1 LTPMYLEQT
10 ESWTDITLLQ
20 ELQQGNESAFTNLY
34 HQHSKTL
41 YRKILRMVN
50 DEETAKELLQD
61 LFMKL
66 WENRA
71 KVDVSKSFRS
81 YLYTIAVNL
90 VYDYFRKATKQ
101 KELETYLLA
110 MAVDYFT
117 DSEEENISAENI
129 KLINEVID
137 QLSPQRKKIFMLC
150 KIDGKS
156 YEEVS
161 KELNISKSTIHDHMV
176 KANRVIRD
184 HLKHNPESAI
194 YLMIVSVFAI

>member
-1 LTPMYLEQT
+1 MYLEQT
-10 ESWTDITLLQ
+10 ESWTDIKLLQ

-137 QLSPQRKKIFMLC
+137 QLPPQRKKIFMRC

-184 HLKHNPESAI
+184 HLRHNPENAI

>member
-1 LTPMYLEQT
+1 MYREQS
-10 ESWTDITLLQ
+10 ESWTDITLLH
-20 ELQQGNESAFTNLY
+20 ELQQGNECAFTDLY

-41 YRKILRMVN
+41 YRKILRMIN
-50 DEETAKELLQD
+50 DEEIAKELLQD

-71 KVDVSKSFRS
+71 KVDTSKSFRS

-101 KELETYLLA
+101 KELEAYLLE
-110 MAVDYFT
+110 MAIDNYSDTEDVI
-117 DSEEENISAENI
+117 EAKENIQMI
-129 KLINEVID
+129 DDVINN
-137 QLSPQRKKIFMLC
+137 LPPQRKKIFMLC

-176 KANRVIRD
+176 KANHVIKDYLRT
-184 HLKHNPESAI
+184 NPHIAI
-194 YLMIVSVFAI
+194 YLMISSVFSYLK